1 MLSVTTLIPYLGACF
16 LLAIV
21 PGPTVTV
28 ILANSLKG
36 GTLAGLAI
44 IAGTQL
50 GLVTM
55 IVVVALGLEAVM
67 GFMAFAFD
75 WIKLAGA
82 AYLVWLGF
90 NMLRSSGHL
99 GQAAVG
105 PAKSYRRL
113 VLDGFLVIWSNPKAL
128 IFLGAFL
135 PQFVTSEAA
144 IDNDRAAELVRLGHA
159 IRRLETGGLREVA
172 STRVLIAAGRLIA
185 EGLTPRDAARAA
197 IAGPLTD
204 DPTVTGGLLEMI
216 DAYLAD
222 SRPGD

>member
-1 MLSVTTLIPYLGACF
+1 MLTLTTIIPYLGACF

-28 ILANSLKG
+28 ILANSLRS
-36 GTLAGLAI
+36 GTLAGLSI

-55 IVVVALGLEAVM
+55 IGVVGLGLEAVM

-82 AYLVWLGF
+82 AYLIWLGY
-90 NMLRSSGHL
+90 NMLRSKGEL
-99 GQAAVG
+99 GQAAAG

-113 VLDGFLVIWSNPKAL
+113 MLDGFLVIWSNPKAL

-135 PQFVTSEAA
+135 PQFVSKEGATFPQV
-144 IDNDRAAELVRLGHA
+144 LLLG
-159 IRRLETGGLREVA
+159 LFFM
-172 STRVLIAAGRLIA
+172 LIAGATDSMYALLGGRARGMLS
-185 EGLTPRDAARAA
+185 AARVKVLSRVSGA
-197 IAGPLTD
+197 ILMAGG
-204 DPTVTGGLLEMI
+204 VW
-216 DAYLAD
+216 LALVK
-222 SRPGD
+222 RA

>member
-1 MLSVTTLIPYLGACF
+1 MFALSTLIPYLGACF

-28 ILANSLKG
+28 ILANALRS
-36 GTLAGLAI
+36 GTLAGLSI

-55 IVVVALGLEAVM
+55 ILVVGLGLQAVM

-90 NMLRSSGHL
+90 NMLRSKGDL

-105 PAKSYRRL
+105 PEKSYRRL
-113 VLDGFLVIWSNPKAL
+113 MLDGFLVIWSNPKAL

-135 PQFVTSEAA
+135 PQFVTAEGATFPQVVVLGLFFMLIAGATDSLYALLGGRARGLLSASRVKLVSRVSGA
-144 IDNDRAAELVRLGHA
+144 ILMAGGVWLALVRKA
-159 IRRLETGGLREVA
+159 
-172 STRVLIAAGRLIA
+172 
-185 EGLTPRDAARAA
+185 
-197 IAGPLTD
+197 
-204 DPTVTGGLLEMI
+204 
-216 DAYLAD
+216 
-222 SRPGD
+222 

>member
-1 MLSVTTLIPYLGACF
+1 MFALSTLIPYLGACV

-28 ILANSLKG
+28 ILANSLRS

-55 IVVVALGLEAVM
+55 ILVVGLGLQAVM

-82 AYLVWLGF
+82 AYLIWLGF
-90 NMLRSSGHL
+90 NMLRSKGDL
-99 GQAAVG
+99 GVAAAG

-113 VLDGFLVIWSNPKAL
+113 MLDGFLVIWSNPKAL

-135 PQFVTSEAA
+135 PQFVAKEGATFPQ
-144 IDNDRAAELVRLGHA
+144 
-159 IRRLETGGLREVA
+159 VA
-172 STRVLIAAGRLIA
+172 VL
-185 EGLTPRDAARAA
+185 
-197 IAGPLTD
+197 
-204 DPTVTGGLLEMI
+204 GLLFMLVAGI
-216 DAYLAD
+216 SDSLYAVLGGRARGMLSQARVKILSRVSGAILMVGGVWLALVKQH
-222 SRPGD
+222 

>member
-1 MLSVTTLIPYLGACF
+1 MFTLSTLIPYLGACF
-16 LLAIV
+16 ILAIV

-36 GTLAGLAI
+36 GTLAGLSI

-55 IVVVALGLEAVM
+55 IGVVALGLEAVM

-82 AYLVWLGF
+82 AYLIWLGF
-90 NMLRSSGHL
+90 NMLRSSGEL
-99 GQAAVG
+99 GQAAAG

-113 VLDGFLVIWSNPKAL
+113 ILDGFLVIWSNPKAL

-135 PQFVTSEAA
+135 PQFVTDEAA
-144 IDNDRAAELVRLGHA
+144 TFWQVMALG
-159 IRRLETGGLREVA
+159 GFFM
-172 STRVLIAAGRLIA
+172 LIAGTTDAVYAILGGRARTL
-185 EGLTPRDAARAA
+185 LSAARVKIVSRISGA
-197 IAGPLTD
+197 ILMAGG
-204 DPTVTGGLLEMI
+204 VW
-216 DAYLAD
+216 LALQK
-222 SRPGD
+222 RA

>member
-1 MLSVTTLIPYLGACF
+1 MFSLATLIPYLGACF

-55 IVVVALGLEAVM
+55 IGVVALGLEAVM

-144 IDNDRAAELVRLGHA
+144 TFWQVMLLG
-159 IRRLETGGLREVA
+159 LFFM
-172 STRVLIAAGRLIA
+172 LIAGSTDAFYAVLGGRARSLLSATRIKIVSRISGAILMAGGVWLA
-185 EGLTPRDAARAA
+185 LQKRA
-197 IAGPLTD
+197 
-204 DPTVTGGLLEMI
+204 
-216 DAYLAD
+216 
-222 SRPGD
+222 

>member
-1 MLSVTTLIPYLGACF
+1 MLSLTTLIPYLGACF

-28 ILANSLKG
+28 ILANSLRS
-36 GTLAGLAI
+36 GTLAGLSI
-44 IAGTQL
+44 ILGTQI

-55 IVVVALGLEAVM
+55 ICVVGLGLEAVM

-82 AYLVWLGF
+82 AYLIWLGF
-90 NMLRSSGHL
+90 NMLRSKGDL
-99 GQAAVG
+99 GTAAGG

-144 IDNDRAAELVRLGHA
+144 TFPQVIVLGLFFMLIAGSTDAIYAVLGGRARNLLSAARVRLVSRISGA
-159 IRRLETGGLREVA
+159 ILMLGGVWLA
-172 STRVLIAAGRLIA
+172 L
-185 EGLTPRDAARAA
+185 DKRA
-197 IAGPLTD
+197 
-204 DPTVTGGLLEMI
+204 
-216 DAYLAD
+216 
-222 SRPGD
+222 

>member
-1 MLSVTTLIPYLGACF
+1 MFALSTLIPYLGACF

-28 ILANSLKG
+28 ILANSLRN
-36 GTLAGLAI
+36 GTLAGLSI

-55 IVVVALGLEAVM
+55 ILVVGLGLQAVM

-90 NMLRSSGHL
+90 NMLRSEGKL
-99 GQAAVG
+99 GMAAAG

-113 VLDGFLVIWSNPKAL
+113 MVDGFLVIWSNPKAL

-135 PQFVTSEAA
+135 PQFVSKEAA
-144 IDNDRAAELVRLGHA
+144 TFPQVVILGLFFMVIAGASDSIYAVLGGRAR
-159 IRRLETGGLREVA
+159 GLL
-172 STRVLIAAGRLIA
+172 S
-185 EGLTPRDAARAA
+185 AARVKLVSRVSGA
-197 IAGPLTD
+197 ILMAGG
-204 DPTVTGGLLEMI
+204 VW
-216 DAYLAD
+216 LALVKKA
-222 SRPGD
+222 

>member
-1 MLSVTTLIPYLGACF
+1 MFSLATLIPYLGACA

-28 ILANSLKG
+28 ILANSLRG
-36 GTLAGLAI
+36 GTLAGLSI

-55 IVVVALGLEAVM
+55 ILVVALGLEAVM

-90 NMLRSSGHL
+90 NMLRSSGQL
-99 GQAAVG
+99 GQASVG

-113 VLDGFLVIWSNPKAL
+113 MLDGFLVIWSNPKAL

-135 PQFVTSEAA
+135 PQFVTKEGAA
-144 IDNDRAAELVRLGHA
+144 FPQVVVLG
-159 IRRLETGGLREVA
+159 LFFM
-172 STRVLIAAGRLIA
+172 LIAGVSDSLYAVVGGRMRALLTQTRIRIVSRVSGAILMAGGVWLA
-185 EGLTPRDAARAA
+185 LVKRA
-197 IAGPLTD
+197 
-204 DPTVTGGLLEMI
+204 
-216 DAYLAD
+216 
-222 SRPGD
+222 